1 MKEFNSV
8 ILMDMTDTDI
18 RAQIEMLQRELKRRK
33 LGEFN
38 RKLHALMQEAKA
50 EGIKFIFER
59 EEGWGITLTPNNTE
73 AVC

>member
-8 ILMDMTDTDI
+8 ILMDMTETDI
-18 RAQIEMLQRELKRRK
+18 RAHIEMLQRELKRRK

-38 RKLHALMQEAKA
+38 RKLRELMQEAEA
-50 EGIKFIFER
+50 EGIKFIFE
-59 EEGWGITLTPNNTE
+59 EDEGWGVTLTPDNTE